1 MSDAVDVIALEEGL
15 GQRIAVL
22 RRYRRMLELQR
33 DRLQEYLALID
44 TREQAVRAGDV
55 DSLERYAQA
64 EQGVVKGIMAVQR
77 CIEPLAEL
85 YRQAAPEG
93 SPDIDE
99 LHGRLEALRG
109 RILERN
115 AESVGLLKDQMDRLK
130 AEIGSLR
137 VPAARRSVY
146 AGTPEPQ
153 LLNVVG

>member
-33 DRLQEYLALID
+33 ERLQEYLSLID
-44 TREQAVRAGDV
+44 TREQAVRTGDV
-55 DSLERYAQA
+55 ESLERYAQA

-93 SPDIDE
+93 SPDIDD
-99 LHGRLEALRG
+99 LQGRLEALRG

-115 AESVGLLKDQMDRLK
+115 AESVGLLKEQMDRLK

-137 VPAARRSVY
+137 VPSSRRSVY
-146 AGTPEPQ
+146 AGNPEPQ